1 MIEQL
6 FCFMINKKRKVV
18 RNENY
23 RIIIINSIDLNPQ
36 ISNKEEAIDH
46 LVNLL
51 DQSGKLNDKEIYKES
66 VLNRE
71 KQSTTGIGDGVAI
84 PHGQSEG
91 VKTAG
96 LSAMVVKEGLDFKS
110 LDGQPTY
117 LFFMIGAPKDSEGA
131 HLQAL
136 AQLSTLLME
145 EDFRNALINASSK
158 EEFLQLI
165 DAKENKKEEV
175 KEIVH
180 PAVLAVTACPTGIAH
195 TFMAAK
201 ALQQAGEAL
210 NISIKVETNGQE
222 GVKNQLTQEDI
233 EHCKAIIVAADK
245 KVEMARFEG
254 KKVIQV
260 PVRDGISK
268 AQELVEKA
276 NNGDGEI
283 YHHEEK
289 KEKQNIIR
297 LFYKHLMNGISHALP
312 FLVTSGVLYGILYLF
327 KDQVLTNQL
336 LILTSNVQQLISIMI
351 IPIISAYIADSIADR
366 PGMLSGFA
374 GGLIVCQGISIT
386 SISTSSP
393 SLLAGIIAGFLAGF
407 VSLMLRKLFSY
418 LPQCLKGIEASLF
431 HPIISTI
438 IVTLLMFYLNSY
450 LYIGHTYILNYVSLV
465 ESQMSTKVLFGF
477 VLGMMMAIDNGGPI
491 NKTAYVFSIGMLMS
505 YDYYPMAAVMAGGM
519 IPPFVIALTATLF
532 KDRFEVRNDA
542 LMNYINGISFISEGA
557 IPFIQKESQVILP
570 ACCLSAGLAGA
581 LSMYFNCSIASPH
594 GGLFLIW
601 MVQNPI
607 SYLSLIVCST
617 LVGTIL
623 LILFTKL
630 KKES

>member
-1 MIEQL
+1 MKITEL
-6 FCFMINKKRKVV
+6 LD
-18 RNENY
+18 
-23 RIIIINSIDLNPQ
+23 INSIDLNPQ

-71 KQSTTGIGDGVAI
+71 AQSTTGIGDGVAI

-336 LILTSNVQQLISIMI
+336 LTLTSYVQQLISIMI
-351 IPIISAYIADSIADR
+351 ISIISAYIADSIADR

>member
-1 MIEQL
+1 MKITEL
-6 FCFMINKKRKVV
+6 LD
-18 RNENY
+18 
-23 RIIIINSIDLNPQ
+23 INSIDLNPQ

-91 VKTAG
+91 VQTAG

-117 LFFMIGAPKDSEGA
+117 LFFMIGAPKDSGGA

-145 EDFRNALINASSK
+145 EDFRNSLIHASSK

-438 IVTLLMFYLNSY
+438 IVALLMVYLNSY

-465 ESQMSTKVLFGF
+465 ESQISTKVLFGF

-532 KDRFEVRNDA
+532 KDRFEARKDA

-557 IPFIQKESQVILP
+557 IPFIQKESQIILP

>member
-1 MIEQL
+1 MKITEL
-6 FCFMINKKRKVV
+6 LDID
-18 RNENY
+18 
-23 RIIIINSIDLNPQ
+23 SIDLSPQ
-36 ISNKEEAIDH
+36 ATDKEEAIYH
-46 LVNLL
+46 LIDLL
-51 DQSGKLNDKEIYKES
+51 DQSGKLNNKELYKES

-91 VKTAG
+91 VQTAG

-110 LDGQPTY
+110 LDGKPTY
-117 LFFMIGAPKDSEGA
+117 LFFMIGAPKDSGGA

-136 AQLSTLLME
+136 AQLSTLLMD
-145 EDFRNALINASSK
+145 EDFRNSLIHASSK
-158 EEFLQLI
+158 EEFLKLI
-165 DAKENKKEEV
+165 DEKENVKEEV
-175 KEIVH
+175 KEVTH

-210 NISIKVETNGQE
+210 NVSIKVETNGQE

-336 LILTSNVQQLISIMI
+336 LTLTSYVQQLISIMI

-450 LYIGHTYILNYVSLV
+450 LYIGHTYILNYVSFV
-465 ESQMSTKVLFGF
+465 ESQISTKVLFGF

-491 NKTAYVFSIGMLMS
+491 NKTAYVFSIGMLIS

-557 IPFIQKESQVILP
+557 IPFIQKESQIILP

>member
-1 MIEQL
+1 MKITEL
-6 FCFMINKKRKVV
+6 LD
-18 RNENY
+18 
-23 RIIIINSIDLNPQ
+23 INSIDLNPQ

-532 KDRFEVRNDA
+532 KDRFEVRKDA

-557 IPFIQKESQVILP
+557 IPFIQKESQIILP

>member
-1 MIEQL
+1 MKITEL
-6 FCFMINKKRKVV
+6 LD
-18 RNENY
+18 
-23 RIIIINSIDLNPQ
+23 INSIDLNPQ

-374 GGLIVCQGISIT
+374 GVLIVCQGISIT

>member
-1 MIEQL
+1 MKITEL
-6 FCFMINKKRKVV
+6 LD
-18 RNENY
+18 
-23 RIIIINSIDLNPQ
+23 INSIDLNTQ

-71 KQSTTGIGDGVAI
+71 SQSTTGIGDGVAI

-91 VKTAG
+91 VETAG

-117 LFFMIGAPKDSEGA
+117 LFFMIGAPKDSGGA

-491 NKTAYVFSIGMLMS
+491 NKTAYVFGIGMLIS

-532 KDRFEVRNDA
+532 KDRFEVRKDA

-557 IPFIQKESQVILP
+557 IPFIQKESQIILP

>member
-1 MIEQL
+1 MKITEL
-6 FCFMINKKRKVV
+6 LD
-18 RNENY
+18 
-23 RIIIINSIDLNPQ
+23 INSIDLNPQ

-91 VKTAG
+91 VQTAG

-117 LFFMIGAPKDSEGA
+117 LFFMIGAPKDSGGA

-145 EDFRNALINASSK
+145 EDFRNSLIHASSK

-201 ALQQAGEAL
+201 ALQQAGKAL

-438 IVTLLMFYLNSY
+438 IVALLMVYLNSY

-465 ESQMSTKVLFGF
+465 ESQISTKVLFGF

-557 IPFIQKESQVILP
+557 IPFIQKESQIILP

>member
-1 MIEQL
+1 MKITEL
-6 FCFMINKKRKVV
+6 LD
-18 RNENY
+18 
-23 RIIIINSIDLNPQ
+23 INSIDLNPQ

-71 KQSTTGIGDGVAI
+71 AQSTTGIGDGVAI

-158 EEFLQLI
+158 EEFLKLI
-165 DAKENKKEEV
+165 DEKENVKEEV
-175 KEIVH
+175 KEFTH

-210 NISIKVETNGQE
+210 NVSIKVETNGQE

-312 FLVTSGVLYGILYLF
+312 FLVTSGVIYGILYLF

-374 GGLIVCQGISIT
+374 GGLIVCKGISIT

>member
-1 MIEQL
+1 MKITEL
-6 FCFMINKKRKVV
+6 LD
-18 RNENY
+18 
-23 RIIIINSIDLNPQ
+23 INSIDLNPQ

-71 KQSTTGIGDGVAI
+71 AQSTTGIGDGVAI
-84 PHGQSEG
+84 PHGQSEC
-91 VKTAG
+91 VETAG

-491 NKTAYVFSIGMLMS
+491 NKTAYVFSIGMLIS

-532 KDRFEVRNDA
+532 KDRFEVRKDA

-557 IPFIQKESQVILP
+557 IPFIQKESQIILP

>member
-1 MIEQL
+1 MKITEL
-6 FCFMINKKRKVV
+6 LD
-18 RNENY
+18 
-23 RIIIINSIDLNPQ
+23 INSIDLNTQ

-71 KQSTTGIGDGVAI
+71 AQSTTGIGDGVAI

-91 VKTAG
+91 VETAG

-117 LFFMIGAPKDSEGA
+117 LFFMIGAPKDSGGA

-276 NNGDGEI
+276 DNGDGEI

-491 NKTAYVFSIGMLMS
+491 NKTAYVFGIGMLIS

-532 KDRFEVRNDA
+532 KDRFEVRKDA

-557 IPFIQKESQVILP
+557 IPFIQKESQIILP

-623 LILFTKL
+623 LILFTKI

>member
-1 MIEQL
+1 MKITEL
-6 FCFMINKKRKVV
+6 LD
-18 RNENY
+18 
-23 RIIIINSIDLNPQ
+23 INSIDLNPQ

-71 KQSTTGIGDGVAI
+71 AQSTTGIGDGVAI

-91 VKTAG
+91 VETAG

-117 LFFMIGAPKDSEGA
+117 LFFMIGAPKDSGGA

-438 IVTLLMFYLNSY
+438 IVALLMVYLNSY

-532 KDRFEVRNDA
+532 KDRFEARKDA

-557 IPFIQKESQVILP
+557 IPFIQKESQIILP

-601 MVQNPI
+601 MIQNPI

-617 LVGTIL
+617 CVGTIL

>member
-1 MIEQL
+1 MKITEL
-6 FCFMINKKRKVV
+6 LD
-18 RNENY
+18 
-23 RIIIINSIDLNPQ
+23 INSIDLNPQ

-71 KQSTTGIGDGVAI
+71 AQSTTGIGDGVAI

-386 SISTSSP
+386 TISTSSP

-557 IPFIQKESQVILP
+557 IPFIQKESQIILP

>member
-1 MIEQL
+1 MKITEL
-6 FCFMINKKRKVV
+6 LDID
-18 RNENY
+18 
-23 RIIIINSIDLNPQ
+23 SIDLSPQ
-36 ISNKEEAIDH
+36 ATDKEEAIYH
-46 LVNLL
+46 LIDLL
-51 DQSGKLNDKEIYKES
+51 DQSGKLNNKELYKES

-91 VKTAG
+91 VQTAG

-110 LDGQPTY
+110 LDGKPTY
-117 LFFMIGAPKDSEGA
+117 LFFMIGAPKDSGGA

-136 AQLSTLLME
+136 AQLSTLLMD
-145 EDFRNALINASSK
+145 EDFRNSLIHASSK
-158 EEFLQLI
+158 EEFLKLI
-165 DAKENKKEEV
+165 DEKENVKEEV
-175 KEIVH
+175 KEVTH

-210 NISIKVETNGQE
+210 NVSIKVETNGQE

-438 IVTLLMFYLNSY
+438 IVALLMFYLNSY
-450 LYIGHTYILNYVSLV
+450 LYIGHTYILNYVSFV
-465 ESQMSTKVLFGF
+465 ESQISTKVLFGF

-491 NKTAYVFSIGMLMS
+491 NKTAYVFSIGMLIS

-532 KDRFEVRNDA
+532 KDRFEVRKDA

-557 IPFIQKESQVILP
+557 IPFIQKESQIILP

>member
-1 MIEQL
+1 MKITEL
-6 FCFMINKKRKVV
+6 LD
-18 RNENY
+18 
-23 RIIIINSIDLNPQ
+23 INSIDLNPQ

-71 KQSTTGIGDGVAI
+71 AQSTTGIGDGVAI

-91 VKTAG
+91 VETAG

-351 IPIISAYIADSIADR
+351 IPIISAYIADNIADR

>member
-1 MIEQL
+1 MKITEL
-6 FCFMINKKRKVV
+6 LD
-18 RNENY
+18 
-23 RIIIINSIDLNPQ
+23 INSIDLNTQ

-71 KQSTTGIGDGVAI
+71 AQSTTGIGDGVAI

-91 VKTAG
+91 VETAG

-117 LFFMIGAPKDSEGA
+117 LFFMIGAPKDSGGA

-268 AQELVEKA
+268 AQELVEKD

-491 NKTAYVFSIGMLMS
+491 NKTAYVFGIGMLIS

-532 KDRFEVRNDA
+532 KDRFEVRKDA

-557 IPFIQKESQVILP
+557 IPFIQKESQIILP

-623 LILFTKL
+623 LILFTKI

>member
-1 MIEQL
+1 MKITEL
-6 FCFMINKKRKVV
+6 LD
-18 RNENY
+18 
-23 RIIIINSIDLNPQ
+23 INSIDLNTQ

-71 KQSTTGIGDGVAI
+71 AQSTTGIGDGVAI

-91 VKTAG
+91 VETAG

-117 LFFMIGAPKDSEGA
+117 LFFMIGAPKDSGGA

-245 KVEMARFEG
+245 KVEMARFED

-393 SLLAGIIAGFLAGF
+393 SLLTGIIAGFLAGF

-491 NKTAYVFSIGMLMS
+491 NKTAYVFGIGMLIS

-532 KDRFEVRNDA
+532 KDRFEVRKDA

-557 IPFIQKESQVILP
+557 IPFIQKESQIILP

-623 LILFTKL
+623 LILFTKI

>member
-1 MIEQL
+1 MKITEL
-6 FCFMINKKRKVV
+6 LD
-18 RNENY
+18 
-23 RIIIINSIDLNPQ
+23 INSIDLNPQ

-71 KQSTTGIGDGVAI
+71 AQSTTGIGDGVAI

-91 VKTAG
+91 VETAG

-491 NKTAYVFSIGMLMS
+491 NKIAYVFSIGMLIS

-532 KDRFEVRNDA
+532 KDRFEVRKDA

-557 IPFIQKESQVILP
+557 IPFIQKESQIILP

>member
-1 MIEQL
+1 M
-6 FCFMINKKRKVV
+6 
-18 RNENY
+18 
-23 RIIIINSIDLNPQ
+23 RITELLDINSIDLNPQ
-36 ISNKEEAIDH
+36 VSNKEEAINH
-46 LVNLL
+46 LVDLL

-117 LFFMIGAPKDSEGA
+117 LFFMIGAPKDSGGA

>member
-1 MIEQL
+1 MKITEL
-6 FCFMINKKRKVV
+6 LD
-18 RNENY
+18 
-23 RIIIINSIDLNPQ
+23 INSIDLNTQ

-51 DQSGKLNDKEIYKES
+51 DQSGKLNDKEIYKVS

-71 KQSTTGIGDGVAI
+71 AQSTTGIGDGVAI

-91 VKTAG
+91 VETAG

-117 LFFMIGAPKDSEGA
+117 LFFMIGAPKDSGGA

-491 NKTAYVFSIGMLMS
+491 NKTAYVFGIGMLIS

-532 KDRFEVRNDA
+532 KDRFEVRKDA

-557 IPFIQKESQVILP
+557 IPFIQKESQIILP

-623 LILFTKL
+623 LILFTKI

>member
-1 MIEQL
+1 MKITEL
-6 FCFMINKKRKVV
+6 LD
-18 RNENY
+18 
-23 RIIIINSIDLNPQ
+23 INSIDLNPQ

-71 KQSTTGIGDGVAI
+71 AQSTTGIGDGVAI

-91 VKTAG
+91 VETAG

-117 LFFMIGAPKDSEGA
+117 LFFMIGAPKDSGGA

-491 NKTAYVFSIGMLMS
+491 NKTAYVFSIGMLIS

-532 KDRFEVRNDA
+532 KDRFEVRKDA

-557 IPFIQKESQVILP
+557 IPFIQKESQIILP

-623 LILFTKL
+623 LILFTKI

>member
-1 MIEQL
+1 MKITEL
-6 FCFMINKKRKVV
+6 LD
-18 RNENY
+18 
-23 RIIIINSIDLNPQ
+23 INSIDLNPQ

-312 FLVTSGVLYGILYLF
+312 FLVTSGVIYGILYLF

-491 NKTAYVFSIGMLMS
+491 NKTAYVFSIGMLIS

-557 IPFIQKESQVILP
+557 IPFIQKESQIILP

>member
-1 MIEQL
+1 M
-6 FCFMINKKRKVV
+6 
-18 RNENY
+18 
-23 RIIIINSIDLNPQ
+23 RITELLDINSIDLNPQ
-36 ISNKEEAIDH
+36 VSNKEEAINH
-46 LVNLL
+46 LVDLL

-71 KQSTTGIGDGVAI
+71 AQSTTGIGDGVAI

-117 LFFMIGAPKDSEGA
+117 LFFMIGAPKDSGGA

-201 ALQQAGEAL
+201 ALEQAGEKL

>member
-1 MIEQL
+1 MKITEL
-6 FCFMINKKRKVV
+6 LD
-18 RNENY
+18 
-23 RIIIINSIDLNPQ
+23 INSIDLNTQ
-36 ISNKEEAIDH
+36 IDLGVKVNSKEEAIDH

-71 KQSTTGIGDGVAI
+71 AQSTTGIGDGVAI

-91 VKTAG
+91 VETAG

-117 LFFMIGAPKDSEGA
+117 LFFMIGAPKDSGGA

-491 NKTAYVFSIGMLMS
+491 NKTAYVFGIGMLIS

-532 KDRFEVRNDA
+532 KDRFEVRKDA

-557 IPFIQKESQVILP
+557 IPFIQKESQIILP

-623 LILFTKL
+623 LILFTKI

>member
-1 MIEQL
+1 MKITEL
-6 FCFMINKKRKVV
+6 LD
-18 RNENY
+18 
-23 RIIIINSIDLNPQ
+23 INSIDLNPQ

-71 KQSTTGIGDGVAI
+71 AQSTTGIGDGVAI

-158 EEFLQLI
+158 EEFLKLI
-165 DAKENKKEEV
+165 DEKENVKEEV
-175 KEIVH
+175 KEFTH

-312 FLVTSGVLYGILYLF
+312 FLVTSGVIYGILYLF

-374 GGLIVCQGISIT
+374 GGLIVCKGISIT

-519 IPPFVIALTATLF
+519 IPPFVIALTATLS
-532 KDRFEVRNDA
+532 KNRFSNRKDA

>member
-1 MIEQL
+1 MKITEL
-6 FCFMINKKRKVV
+6 LD
-18 RNENY
+18 
-23 RIIIINSIDLNPQ
+23 INSIDLNPQ

-71 KQSTTGIGDGVAI
+71 AQSTTGIGDGVAI

-91 VKTAG
+91 VETAG

-117 LFFMIGAPKDSEGA
+117 LFFMIGAPKDSGGA

-312 FLVTSGVLYGILYLF
+312 FLVTSGVIYGILYLF

-532 KDRFEVRNDA
+532 KDRFEVRKDA

-557 IPFIQKESQVILP
+557 IPFIQKESQIILP

>member
-1 MIEQL
+1 MKITEL
-6 FCFMINKKRKVV
+6 LD
-18 RNENY
+18 
-23 RIIIINSIDLNPQ
+23 INSIDLNPQ

-438 IVTLLMFYLNSY
+438 IVTLLMFYLNCY

>member
-1 MIEQL
+1 MKITEL
-6 FCFMINKKRKVV
+6 LDID
-18 RNENY
+18 
-23 RIIIINSIDLNPQ
+23 SIDLSPQ
-36 ISNKEEAIDH
+36 ATDKEEAIYH
-46 LVNLL
+46 LIDLL
-51 DQSGKLNDKEIYKES
+51 DQSGKLNNKELYKES

-91 VKTAG
+91 VQTAG

-110 LDGQPTY
+110 LDGKPTY
-117 LFFMIGAPKDSEGA
+117 LFFMIGAPKDSGGA

-136 AQLSTLLME
+136 AQLSTLLMD
-145 EDFRNALINASSK
+145 EDFRNSLIHASSK
-158 EEFLQLI
+158 EEFLKLI
-165 DAKENKKEEV
+165 DEKENVKEEV
-175 KEIVH
+175 KEVTH

-210 NISIKVETNGQE
+210 NVSIKVETNGQE

-336 LILTSNVQQLISIMI
+336 LTLTSYVQQLISIMI

-438 IVTLLMFYLNSY
+438 IVALLMFYLNNY
-450 LYIGHTYILNYVSLV
+450 LYIGHTYILNYVSFV
-465 ESQMSTKVLFGF
+465 ESQISTKVLFGF

-491 NKTAYVFSIGMLMS
+491 NKTAYVFSIGMLIS

-557 IPFIQKESQVILP
+557 IPFIQKESQIILP

>member
-1 MIEQL
+1 MKITEL
-6 FCFMINKKRKVV
+6 LD
-18 RNENY
+18 
-23 RIIIINSIDLNPQ
+23 INSIDLNPQ

-71 KQSTTGIGDGVAI
+71 KQSTIGIGDGVAI

>member
-1 MIEQL
+1 MKITEL
-6 FCFMINKKRKVV
+6 LD
-18 RNENY
+18 
-23 RIIIINSIDLNPQ
+23 INSIDLNPQ

-71 KQSTTGIGDGVAI
+71 AQSTTGIGDGVAI

-91 VKTAG
+91 VETAG

-117 LFFMIGAPKDSEGA
+117 LFFMIGAPKDSGGA

-312 FLVTSGVLYGILYLF
+312 FLVTSGVIYGILYLF

-491 NKTAYVFSIGMLMS
+491 NKTAYVFSIGMLIS

>member
-1 MIEQL
+1 MKITEL
-6 FCFMINKKRKVV
+6 LD
-18 RNENY
+18 
-23 RIIIINSIDLNPQ
+23 INSIDLNPQ

-71 KQSTTGIGDGVAI
+71 AQSTTGIGDGVAI

-91 VKTAG
+91 VETAG

-532 KDRFEVRNDA
+532 KDRFEVKKDA

-557 IPFIQKESQVILP
+557 IPFIQKESQIILP

>member
-1 MIEQL
+1 MKITEL
-6 FCFMINKKRKVV
+6 LD
-18 RNENY
+18 
-23 RIIIINSIDLNPQ
+23 INSIDLNTQ

-71 KQSTTGIGDGVAI
+71 AQSTTGIGDGVAI

-91 VKTAG
+91 VETAG

-491 NKTAYVFSIGMLMS
+491 NKTAYVFGIGMLIS

-532 KDRFEVRNDA
+532 KDRFEVRKDA

-557 IPFIQKESQVILP
+557 IPFIQKESQIILP

-623 LILFTKL
+623 LILFTKI

>member
-1 MIEQL
+1 MKITEL
-6 FCFMINKKRKVV
+6 LD
-18 RNENY
+18 
-23 RIIIINSIDLNPQ
+23 INSIDLNPQ

-601 MVQNPI
+601 MVQF
-607 SYLSLIVCST
+607 LI
-617 LVGTIL
+617 
-623 LILFTKL
+623 
-630 KKES
+630 

>member
-1 MIEQL
+1 M
-6 FCFMINKKRKVV
+6 
-18 RNENY
+18 
-23 RIIIINSIDLNPQ
+23 RITELLDINSIDLNPQ
-36 ISNKEEAIDH
+36 VSNKEEAINH
-46 LVNLL
+46 LVDLL
-51 DQSGKLNDKEIYKES
+51 DQSGKLNDTEIYKES

-71 KQSTTGIGDGVAI
+71 AQSTTGIGDGVAI

-117 LFFMIGAPKDSEGA
+117 LFFMIGAPKDSGGA

-180 PAVLAVTACPTGIAH
+180 PVVLAVTACPTGIAH

-201 ALQQAGEAL
+201 ALEQAGEKL

-222 GVKNQLTQEDI
+222 GVKNQLTQDDI
-233 EHCKAIIVAADK
+233 DHCTCIIVAADK
-245 KVEMARFEG
+245 KVEMQRFEA

-268 AQELVEKA
+268 AEELVQKA

-283 YHHEEK
+283 YHHDTK

-312 FLVTSGVLYGILYLF
+312 FLVASGVLYGILYLV
-327 KDQVLTNQL
+327 KDQVLSNQSL
-336 LILTSNVQQLISIMI
+336 TLINYVQQLITIMI
-351 IPIISAYIADSIADR
+351 IPIVSAYIADSIADR
-366 PGMLSGFA
+366 PAMVSGFA
-374 GGLIVCQGISIT
+374 GGLIVCQGISMS
-386 SISTSSP
+386 SISANSTS
-393 SLLAGIIAGFLAGF
+393 
-407 VSLMLRKLFSY
+407 

-431 HPIISTI
+431 HPVLSTV
-438 IVTLLMFYLNSY
+438 IVLIVMIYLNGY
-450 LYIGHTYILNYVSLV
+450 LYIAHSYILQYVSLV
-465 ESQMSTKVLFGF
+465 ESQMSTKILFGF

-491 NKTAYVFSIGMLMS
+491 NKTAYVFGIGMLIS

-519 IPPFVIALTATLF
+519 IPPFVIALTATLS
-532 KDRFEVRNDA
+532 KNRFSNRKDA

-557 IPFIQKESQVILP
+557 IPFIQQESTVILP
-570 ACCLSAGLAGA
+570 ACCLAAGLAGA
-581 LSMYFNCSIASPH
+581 LSMYFECSITSPH

-601 MVQNPI
+601 MVNNPLY
-607 SYLSLIVCST
+607 YLALIVLST
-617 LVGTIL
+617 VVGTL
-623 LILFTKL
+623 LLFIFTKL
-630 KKES
+630 KNNVK

>member
-1 MIEQL
+1 MKITEL
-6 FCFMINKKRKVV
+6 LD
-18 RNENY
+18 
-23 RIIIINSIDLNPQ
+23 INSIDLNPQ

-71 KQSTTGIGDGVAI
+71 AQSTTGIGDGVAI

-210 NISIKVETNGQE
+210 NVSIKVETNGQE

-336 LILTSNVQQLISIMI
+336 LTLTSYVQQLISIMI

-374 GGLIVCQGISIT
+374 GGLIVCQGISVT

-438 IVTLLMFYLNSY
+438 IVALLMFYLNSY
-450 LYIGHTYILNYVSLV
+450 LYIGHTYILNYVSFV
-465 ESQMSTKVLFGF
+465 ESQISTKVLFGF

-491 NKTAYVFSIGMLMS
+491 NKTAYVFSIGMLIS

-532 KDRFEVRNDA
+532 KDRFEVRKDA

-557 IPFIQKESQVILP
+557 IPFIQKESQIILP